1 MISQAESQVFLH
13 SVTDEKNKS
22 LSHESSFEGNRSLF
36 FFLFLKFHF
45 GQPFHPLTPKSDWHL
60 VSANHIT
67 PESNIKVTRIK

>member
-22 LSHESSFEGNRSLF
+22 LSNESSFEGNRSF
-36 FFLFLKFHF
+36 FFL
-45 GQPFHPLTPKSDWHL
+45 HPLTPKSDWHL
-60 VSANHIT
+60 VSPNHIT